1 MNHESKSYER
11 HAELFQSFDGPC
23 SVLTYCRYA
32 PGSVFC
38 NVQHSICIRGGYLI
52 YSWKIYQWRSQR
64 SNRQSWNPVLCRRL
78 NESCKKEKSGCR
90 IRITCQLSDLAF
102 IATAKKEKKAA
113 TKAQVIPAT
122 LTASLVGVTEPLE
135 FTFLFAAPMLWVI
148 YSVMDGLFQMIVYLL
163 NVRVCATNG
172 IIDFLVLN
180 LPAGIGR
187 THWPMYVVA
196 GLIEIVVMYFLVR
209 FLIVKF
215 NLKTP
220 GREDGEDV
228 IDLAAN
234 AAAVKS
240 QIRSGNKAEA
250 KKEADAETAARIIE
264 GLGGPDNIENIGN
277 CMTRLRVEVKDASVV
292 KDKEWFAPTGAAGL
306 VVKGNNIQII
316 YGPVISKKRSIVEK
330 ALGREE

>member
-1 MNHESKSYER
+1 
-11 HAELFQSFDGPC
+11 
-23 SVLTYCRYA
+23 
-32 PGSVFC
+32 
-38 NVQHSICIRGGYLI
+38 
-52 YSWKIYQWRSQR
+52 
-64 SNRQSWNPVLCRRL
+64 
-78 NESCKKEKSGCR
+78 
-90 IRITCQLSDLAF
+90 
-102 IATAKKEKKAA
+102 
-113 TKAQVIPAT
+113 
-122 LTASLVGVTEPLE
+122 
-135 FTFLFAAPMLWVI
+135 
-148 YSVMDGLFQMIVYLL
+148 
-163 NVRVCATNG
+163 
-172 IIDFLVLN
+172 
-180 LPAGIGR
+180 
-187 THWPMYVVA
+187 MYVVA
-196 GLIEIVVMYFLVR
+196 GLIEIVVMYFLFR

-306 VVKGNNIQII
+306 VVKEII
-316 YGPVISKKRSIVEK
+316 YKLSM
-330 ALGREE
+330 ALLSAKTFHRRKSPWT